1 MPHECTSCGRVF
13 QDGSKEM
20 LSGCPECGG
29 NKFQYRPGSG
39 AGDGGG
45 PRTEPRSDE
54 APGSDPD
61 VGTGA
66 AGTDAAS
73 ADAASTDAA
82 SDSTAGVGRGER
94 DGDADR
100 SSATDDA
107 PDDAL
112 VERRSGR
119 ERDGAE
125 ASDRAGAGADADG
138 EGEGAEDS
146 AQADAR
152 GGVVTPEEL
161 DAVARG
167 TGAADATGEAA
178 VGDEDGD
185 GDDRPSIDQLRQEL
199 NDQFES
205 IRIVSPGKYELNL
218 MELYNRE
225 EYVISLQEDGRY
237 VIEVP
242 ESWRRPDDG

>member
-29 NKFQYRPGSG
+29 NKFQYRP
-39 AGDGGG
+39 
-45 PRTEPRSDE
+45 RS
-54 APGSDPD
+54 
-61 VGTGA
+61 
-66 AGTDAAS
+66 
-73 ADAASTDAA
+73 
-82 SDSTAGVGRGER
+82 R
-94 DGDADR
+94 
-100 SSATDDA
+100 TDDA
-107 PDDAL
+107 SGSAEGTTRTNAASEPVAPPDESAGDDAATSAGGAPADAGRPGRPGNADREPTRAPTDSDASV
-112 VERRSGR
+112 VERRTDPPSG
-119 ERDGAE
+119 
-125 ASDRAGAGADADG
+125 GAGASGRGDPDG
-138 EGEGAEDS
+138 DGDGTEDR

-152 GGVVTPEEL
+152 SGVVTPEEL
-161 DAVARG
+161 DAAASRPRRAPDAAPEA
-167 TGAADATGEAA
+167 GADTDA
-178 VGDEDGD
+178 
-185 GDDRPSIDQLRQEL
+185 DRPSIDQLRQEL